1 LFAFYKLNPA
11 IPAPAETKKVLLHFV
26 ATILPYGLKG
36 FMLTAVVFASVDM
49 PLAGLSTSFVTDIY
63 RPLINR
69 NASEKHYLLV
79 SRFGVAAFG
88 LILAAIAFAC
98 QPVRTILWFAF
109 QVVSITG
116 GATLGIFLF
125 GILTKPVTDN
135 RQKVISNNVSNIIAM
150 TASALCMAA
159 LLILSELKIVP
170 IAWSW
175 LIVFGTIL
183 TFALAYLLRRI

>member
-1 LFAFYKLNPA
+1 
-11 IPAPAETKKVLLHFV
+11 
-26 ATILPYGLKG
+26 
-36 FMLTAVVFASVDM
+36 M

-69 NASEKHYLLV
+69 TASEKHYLLV

-88 LILAAIAFAC
+88 LILALIAFAC
-98 QPVRTILWFAF
+98 QPVKTILWFAF

-125 GILTKPVTDN
+125 GMLTKPVSGN
-135 RQKVISNNVSNIIAM
+135 QSPVPSGNLGNIIAM
-150 TASALCMAA
+150 ITSAVCMAA
-159 LLILSELKIVP
+159 LLILSEMKIVP

-183 TFALAYLLRRI
+183 TFTLAWLLRKL

>member
-1 LFAFYKLNPA
+1 
-11 IPAPAETKKVLLHFV
+11 
-26 ATILPYGLKG
+26 
-36 FMLTAVVFASVDM
+36 MLTAVVFASIDM
-49 PLAGLSTSFVTDIY
+49 PLAGLATSFVTDIY
-63 RPLINR
+63 RPLINSK
-69 NASEKHYLLV
+69 ASEKHYLLI

-98 QPVRTILWFAF
+98 QPVKTILWFAF

-135 RQKVISNNVSNIIAM
+135 QQKVISNNFSNIIAM
-150 TASALCMAA
+150 TVSALSMAA
-159 LLILSELKIVP
+159 LLILSEMKIVP

-183 TFALAYLLRRI
+183 TFALAYLFRRI